1 MRIAIVHSF
10 YRSAMPSGENNVVLH
25 QANGLASRGHE
36 VRLIRTDS
44 DHISPRPDAMLRTA
58 VQVARHEG
66 SDPGPELRRFAPD
79 VVHVHNLFPNFSY
92 GWLQS
97 WQGPLVATLHN
108 YRSVCAAGVLSRDG
122 ELCTLC
128 PDGHHWAA
136 LRHRCYR
143 DSAAATLPMVL
154 RTRRG
159 VAGDPLLQR
168 ADKVV
173 VLSPYTRSMFRSF
186 GLADQ
191 RMVLIP
197 NGVPDPGA
205 SDVPRAVPAR
215 FVAVG
220 RLSAEKGFR
229 GLLRDWPSGIPLDL
243 LGDGPESAALKRI
256 APRGVRFRGL
266 LPQRRFLAELPS
278 YSGLVVPGTNPEGGF
293 PTVVAEA
300 LAAGVPLVARR
311 GGVVAPIADAT
322 AAGTTFTS
330 GADLRDALERVEGVD
345 PAVPR
350 SVYLERFT
358 EAGWLDGLE
367 SLYGQLT
374 ATPRRTGS

>member
-25 QANGLASRGHE
+25 QARGLASRGHE
-36 VRLIRTDS
+36 VRLIRADS
-44 DHISPRPDAMLRTA
+44 DEIPARPDAMIRTA
-58 VQVARHEG
+58 IEVARHDG

-79 VVHVHNLFPNFSY
+79 IVHVHNLFPNFGY
-92 GWLQS
+92 GWLES
-97 WQGPLVATLHN
+97 WRGPVVATLHN

-128 PDGHHWAA
+128 PDGDHWAA

-168 ADKVV
+168 ADRVV
-173 VLSPYTRSMFRSF
+173 ILSPYTGSMFRAF
-186 GLADQ
+186 GLPEE

-205 SDVPRAVPAR
+205 PHVPRSVPAR

-229 GLLRDWPSGIPLDL
+229 SLMRDWPSGILLDL
-243 LGDGPESAALKRI
+243 LGDGPEAAALRRV

-266 LPQRRFLAELPS
+266 LAHRRFLAELPM

-311 GGVVAPIADAT
+311 GGVVAPIAEASSAGAT
-322 AAGTTFTS
+322 FAGS
-330 GADLRDALERVEGVD
+330 RDLREALAAVAAID

-350 SVYLERFT
+350 SLYLERFT
-358 EAGWLDGLE
+358 ESGWLDALE
-367 SLYGQLT
+367 RLYDELT
-374 ATPRRTGS
+374 